1 MDRTASTAGRAGSR
15 RRSSPAERSHRF
27 GDFLVGQPA
36 IVIEHAIPVEARS
49 RRARVDLAKPLLGN
63 RDTTR
68 SVTRLEPPQA
78 ALSRG
83 INANPPNRLI
93 TLPQTP
99 QVLRDNAR
107 RFDRHDLGL
116 GERSVNLP
124 LDLGQRLDLIPQG
137 KEDRLH
143 PHEAN
148 PEPSLENRADMRLA
162 AALRTDKNQQS
173 HSSSMPSISWSY
185 PLPFFH
191 CPAR

>member
-1 MDRTASTAGRAGSR
+1 MDRTGSTAGRAGSR
-15 RRSSPAERSHRF
+15 RWSSPAERSHRF
-27 GDFLVGQPA
+27 GDFVVGQPA

-99 QVLRDNAR
+99 QVLRDNAVDSIATTWASASAR
-107 RFDRHDLGL
+107 STCRST
-116 GERSVNLP
+116 SVN
-124 LDLGQRLDLIPQG
+124 
-137 KEDRLH
+137 
-143 PHEAN
+143 A
-148 PEPSLENRADMRLA
+148 S
-162 AALRTDKNQQS
+162 T
-173 HSSSMPSISWSY
+173 
-185 PLPFFH
+185 
-191 CPAR
+191 